1 MQSHNPQSKKER
13 IMSNTSSNIN
23 NIVVT
28 DRLVLNHIWPQVLAK
43 YWQRCDEGDCVREL
57 YSILKDDLNIQN
69 VTKVYRD
76 KQGSVVQ
83 HPDGTCDPTSAH
95 IVSTV
100 GNEILVTLQAID
112 NDITY
117 NTSDLFKPVNGYEH
131 LFGKL
136 HVKIPPVR
144 SLYHMFNS
152 ATHADKNQSQAEII
166 ANFQLLGFY
175 FPLSQ
180 LFDDYDTKNCPATP
194 SSCNENAGKTDA
206 ELAQNCATNIIDS
219 LSCAIISWYLFTYD
233 TSSNE
238 AFIKDLKAELLN
250 QLIAQHKKAG
260 EQPNSVGQLFDR
272 GGAFAFTEDAN
283 WEYFVPRMVAYNWNN
298 QWQKATIRF
307 SNSLT
312 GEKTLKTIKETLQDS
327 KKIVEAQKK
336 IRNELEQHISKEHI
350 YKEFEHHFPQLQT
363 LITNTLETAGLKQ
376 IIIDNFKNT
385 ITDGDQLSSYPE
397 MLETLGYTIPP
408 GLKIYIKY
416 ADELPKSG
424 GTWHP
429 ADYASEL
436 EVVLPSPPEIL
447 DIGASAIADFTA
459 LRASQ
464 PFTVG

>member
-1 MQSHNPQSKKER
+1 
-13 IMSNTSSNIN
+13 MSNTSSNIN

-28 DRLVLNHIWPQVLAK
+28 DRLVLNHIWPNVLAR
-43 YWQRCDEGDCVREL
+43 YWQRCDEGDCVRCL
-57 YSILKDDLNIQN
+57 YDILKYDLNIQN
-69 VTKVYRD
+69 VTEVYRD
-76 KQGSVVQ
+76 EQGNVV
-83 HPDGTCDPTSAH
+83 PSPAGTYDPTSAH

-100 GNEILVTLQAID
+100 GEEVLVTLQAID

-117 NTSDLFKPVNGYEH
+117 NTGDLFKPVNGYEH

-136 HVKIPPVR
+136 HVKIPPVN
-144 SLYHMFNS
+144 SLYHMFN
-152 ATHADKNQSQAEII
+152 AENTANNNQSQADII

-180 LFDDYDTKNCPATP
+180 LFDDYDTKNRPATP
-194 SSCNENAGKTDA
+194 SFCNENAGKTDA

-238 AFIKDLKAELLN
+238 PFIKGLKAEVLNLLS
-250 QLIAQHKKAG
+250 AQHKKAG

-283 WEYFVPRMVAYNWNN
+283 WEYFVPRMVAYNWNSR
-298 QWQKATIRF
+298 WQKATIRF

-312 GEKTLKTIKETLQDS
+312 GEKTFKTIKATLQDS
-327 KKIVEAQKK
+327 KTIVEAQEK
-336 IRNELEQHISKEHI
+336 IRSELKQGISKEHI
-350 YKEFEHHFPQLQT
+350 YREFVHHFPQLQT
-363 LITNTLETAGLKQ
+363 DIADTLKTAGLEK
-376 IIIDNFKNT
+376 IINENFKNT
-385 ITDGDQLSSYPE
+385 ITGGDQLSSYPE

-408 GLKIYIKY
+408 GLKIYIHY
-416 ADELPKSG
+416 AAELPKSG
-424 GTWHP
+424 ERWHP
-429 ADYASEL
+429 AEYASEL

-447 DIGASAIADFTA
+447 DVGASAIADFTA